1 MKPESIGLAALLL
14 LGSCGGGGTEGETGG
29 GAAAR
34 PPVILVSLDTLRADR
49 LTPYGSE
56 RDNSPWLAGLA
67 AESVLFEDCIAQSSS
82 TGPSHRSLFTG
93 QFVHR
98 HGHEPLSLVKSPY
111 MMAGIL
117 RRTGYQTAA
126 FTGGGYMSH
135 SVGFAQGFDLYF
147 DHDPKVPH
155 RVRLGFQLV
164 LPRAK
169 AWYDGRDSARPF
181 FLFLHTYDIH
191 CPYWP
196 HQPWRDKYRGGY
208 RGSLDLEHLCGY
220 EAFGELRR
228 QGALGPADLRFIND
242 MYDGSI
248 NMTDER
254 LGRFLDELRA
264 DGTLDRA
271 LLIVLSDHGESLGEH
286 DIVGHTLM
294 WEEELRVPMII
305 RFPGGQFA
313 GTRIQAPVMLIDV
326 LPTLLDFL
334 GLPPQAGIQGSSLM
348 PLLRGEADAFP
359 AERMRIT
366 QYEDTFA
373 VRFDDRWKIAFR
385 QMDSMPVDQA
395 LYDLENDP
403 GETTN
408 LFPAPGGR
416 ERFQDLYARYRGFR
430 QRTAAGDRKWAGRRG
445 EGGVDPELRSQ
456 IGQLGYAEP
465 PGDEEGH

>member
-1 MKPESIGLAALLL
+1 VKFASSLGLAALLF
-14 LGSCGGGGTEGETGG
+14 LGGCGGDGTEGEPG
-29 GAAAR
+29 GAAPAR
-34 PPVILVSLDTLRADR
+34 TPVILVSLDTLRAGR

-56 RDNSPWLAGLA
+56 RDNSPRLAGLA
-67 AESVLFEDCIAQSSS
+67 AESVLFENCISQSSS

-117 RRTGYQTAA
+117 ERAGYQTAA
-126 FTGGGYMSH
+126 FTGGGYLSH
-135 SVGFAQGFDLYF
+135 SVGFAQGFDLYY

-169 AWYDGRDSARPF
+169 AWYEARDPARPF

-196 HQPWRDKYRGGY
+196 HQPWRDKYRGDY

-228 QGALGPADLRFIND
+228 KGALGPADLRFIND

-254 LGRFLDELRA
+254 LGGFLDELRA

-286 DIVGHTLM
+286 GIIGHTLM

-305 RFPGGQFA
+305 RFPGGKFA
-313 GTRIQAPVMLIDV
+313 GNRIGAPVMLIDV

-334 GLPPQAGIQGSSLM
+334 GLPPQAGVQGRSLM
-348 PLLRGEADAFP
+348 PLLRGEADTFP

-385 QMDSMPVDQA
+385 QMDAMPVDQA

-408 LFPAPGGR
+408 LFHTPDGR
-416 ERFQDLYARYRGFR
+416 ERFQDLYARYRSFR
-430 QRTAAGDRKWAGRRG
+430 EETASEDRKWRGRRV
-445 EGGVDPELRSQ
+445 ESEIDPVLRNQ
-456 IGQLGYAEP
+456 IRELGY
-465 PGDEEGH
+465 